1 MPGLHLKYISQWNLK
16 QHTPNFS
23 YDNKNYK
30 SIKEFI
36 DLNLPTQEELNDNDL
51 VIFCIEEM
59 YGYRTGIF
67 GYLTT
72 FLSNAYM
79 SANLPATSIFQHIYN
94 YIHKTSITLKDI
106 ELSSFLVSLIN
117 RPIPFLNFGVWDNKK
132 RVFNENFHK
141 SVLKHIN
148 PNRSISN
155 MVDIFSNLC
164 SPFYDSGLSILSNKP
179 SFTGGFE
186 RLQEAT
192 GYMKNY
198 GFSWNYFK
206 DNNNCKGI
214 MVICINL
221 SGETN
226 LLVKEN
232 EYNQMINVVHSLRE
246 QYSVGVKFYETYL
259 IGDLKMN
266 LVQSGLLNLFKDF
279 QIFNK
284 KDTSYLLHNNNN
296 SNCTFKKQPSS
307 SSSVI
312 YDDDFQPFLKYM
324 FSEPNYKKRLFE
336 QIFENCRNNS
346 KKIRYEK
353 VVSDED
359 KKTEKEEITP
369 PDVIV
374 NLETV
379 SEECEDDPE
388 MPELISD
395 SDGDETLHNIILNP
409 IDNYMKRPN
418 ESPISEKS
426 DEEWTKV

>member
-23 YDNKNYK
+23 YDNKNYR
-30 SIKEFI
+30 SIKKFI
-36 DLNLPTQEELNDNDL
+36 DLNLPTEEELNDNDL

-67 GYLTT
+67 GYLMT
-72 FLSNAYM
+72 FLSNSYI
-79 SANLPATSIFQHIYN
+79 SANLPATSIYQHIYN
-94 YIHKTSITLKDI
+94 YIYKTSITLKDI

-117 RPIPFLNFGVWDNKK
+117 RPIPFLNFGVWDNKN
-132 RVFNENFHK
+132 RVFNENFHN

-155 MVDIFSNLC
+155 MFDILSNLC

-186 RLQEAT
+186 RLKGVS

-198 GFSWNYFK
+198 GFTWNYFK
-206 DNNNCKGI
+206 DKNNRKGI

-221 SGETN
+221 SDDTN
-226 LLVKEN
+226 VSVKED
-232 EYNQMINVVHSLRE
+232 EYNQMINFVHTLRE
-246 QYSVGVKFYETYL
+246 QYTVGVKIYETYL

-266 LVQSGLLNLFKDF
+266 PEESGFLNLFEDF

-284 KDTSYLLHNNNN
+284 KDTSYLLYNNNN
-296 SNCTFKKQPSS
+296 LTFKKQPSS

-312 YDDDFQPFLKYM
+312 YDDDFQPFLKYT
-324 FSEPNYKKRLFE
+324 FSETNYKKRLFE
-336 QIFENCRNNS
+336 QIFENCKNAN
-346 KKIRYEK
+346 KKFRYEK
-353 VVSDED
+353 KCSEEN
-359 KKTEKEEITP
+359 KKTEHET
-369 PDVIV
+369 DVVI

-379 SEECEDDPE
+379 IEDDPE
-388 MPELISD
+388 MPELILISD
-395 SDGDETLHNIILNP
+395 SDGEETHSTIVMNP
-409 IDNYMKRPN
+409 IDNYLKRPN

>member
-23 YDNKNYK
+23 YDDKNYK

-67 GYLTT
+67 GYLMT

-94 YIHKTSITLKDI
+94 YIYKTNISIKDI
-106 ELSSFLVSLIN
+106 ELSSFLITLIN

-132 RVFNENFHK
+132 RVFNENFHN

-148 PNRSISN
+148 PNLSISN
-155 MVDIFSNLC
+155 MFDIFSNLC

-186 RLQEAT
+186 RLQDVT

-198 GFSWNYFK
+198 GFIWNYFK
-206 DNNNCKGI
+206 DDNNCKGI

-221 SGETN
+221 SDETN

-232 EYNQMINVVHSLRE
+232 EYNQMINFVHLLRE

-266 LVQSGLLNLFKDF
+266 PEESGFLNLFKDF
-279 QIFNK
+279 QLFNK
-284 KDTSYLLHNNNN
+284 KDTSYLLYNN
-296 SNCTFKKQPSS
+296 SNNKNCTFNKQPST

-312 YDDDFQPFLKYM
+312 YDDDYHPFLKYT
-324 FSEPNYKKRLFE
+324 FPETYCKKRLFE
-336 QIFENCRNNS
+336 QIFENCKNANKKFRFKKKESESNNNTDQE
-346 KKIRYEK
+346 IPPQD
-353 VVSDED
+353 VV
-359 KKTEKEEITP
+359 
-369 PDVIV
+369 V

-379 SEECEDDPE
+379 GEECEDDPE

-395 SDGDETLHNIILNP
+395 SDGEETQYNIVLNP
-409 IDNYMKRPN
+409 IDNYLKRPN
-418 ESPISEKS
+418 ESPVSEKS
-426 DEEWTKV
+426 DEEWTRV

>member
-23 YDNKNYK
+23 YDNNKNYK
-30 SIKEFI
+30 SIKDFI
-36 DLNLPTQEELNDNDL
+36 DINLPTYEELNDNDL

-67 GYLTT
+67 GYLTKY
-72 FLSNAYM
+72 LSDLYM
-79 SANLPATSIFQHIYN
+79 SNNLPSTSIFQHIYN
-94 YIHKTSITLKDI
+94 YIYKTNITLKDI
-106 ELSSFLVSLIN
+106 ELSSFLITLIN
-117 RPIPFLNFGVWDNKK
+117 RPIPFLNFGVWDNKNHI
-132 RVFNENFHK
+132 FNENLNG
-141 SVLKHIN
+141 SILKYIN
-148 PNRSISN
+148 HNYSISN
-155 MVDIFSNLC
+155 MFDIVSNLC

-186 RLQEAT
+186 RLK
-192 GYMKNY
+192 GVSGFKNY
-198 GFSWNYFK
+198 GFTWNYFK
-206 DNNNCKGI
+206 DKNNRKGI

-221 SGETN
+221 SDDTN
-226 LLVKEN
+226 VSVKEG
-232 EYNQMINVVHSLRE
+232 EYNQMINFVHDLRE
-246 QYSVGVKFYETYL
+246 QYSVGVKIYETYL

-266 LVQSGLLNLFKDF
+266 PEESGLLNLFQDF

-284 KDTSYLLHNNNN
+284 KDTSYLLYNNNN
-296 SNCTFKKQPSS
+296 NLTFKKQPNTI
-307 SSSVI
+307 SSVI

-324 FSEPNYKKRLFE
+324 FSESNYKKRLFE
-336 QIFENCRNNS
+336 QIFENCKNAN
-346 KKIRYEK
+346 KKFRYEK
-353 VVSDED
+353 VVLDED
-359 KKTEKEEITP
+359 KKTEKEITP

-426 DEEWTKV
+426 DDEWTKV